1 MNYCGNLAVKL
12 ETRNAKYLDQ
22 NLWYRMWER
31 WLIDAHQSPLV
42 HELKEREILISN
54 TQQRSKTTPPKLY
67 NNENNTTTTKV
78 CRVTQNFSRFL
89 LPLLLSLIL
98 FCFVWSAGN
107 RKPFLFCFT
116 ELFFFFFFS
125 FFFFLF
131 LFQLKSKWIKFK
143 YLF

>member
-12 ETRNAKYLDQ
+12 ESRNAKYLDQ

-42 HELKEREILISN
+42 HELKEREILISTHN
-54 TQQRSKTTPPKLY
+54 SEAKQHHQSCTTTKTTPPPPKY
-67 NNENNTTTTKV
+67 AESHKI
-78 CRVTQNFSRFL
+78 FL
-89 LPLLLSLIL
+89 DFYYHFYFLLIL

-116 ELFFFFFFS
+116 DLFFFFFFFFSLS

-131 LFQLKSKWIKFK
+131 FFS
-143 YLF
+143 

>member
-12 ETRNAKYLDQ
+12 ESRNAKYLDQ

-89 LPLLLSLIL
+89 LPLLLSLNFVL
-98 FCFVWSAGN
+98 FCLVSWEWEALS
-107 RKPFLFCFT
+107 FLF
-116 ELFFFFFFS
+116 
-125 FFFFLF
+125 
-131 LFQLKSKWIKFK
+131 
-143 YLF
+143 Y

>member
-1 MNYCGNLAVKL
+1 MKYCGNLAVKL

-67 NNENNTTTTKV
+67 NNENNTTTKV

-89 LPLLLSLIL
+89 LPLLLSLNFVL
-98 FCFVWSAGN
+98 FLSGQLGMGS
-107 RKPFLFCFT
+107 P
-116 ELFFFFFFS
+116 FFFVLLSCF

-131 LFQLKSKWIKFK
+131 FFFS
-143 YLF
+143 

>member
-89 LPLLLSLIL
+89 LPLLLSLNFVL
-98 FCFVWSAGN
+98 FLSGQLGMGSPFFFVLLICF
-107 RKPFLFCFT
+107 FFF
-116 ELFFFFFFS
+116 FFFFFFS
-125 FFFFLF
+125 
-131 LFQLKSKWIKFK
+131 
-143 YLF
+143 